1 MLKVTENVN
10 RDDRVHIRYPREETE
25 MNIDYL
31 LLCGVMWAQHA
42 SEDAC
47 EELIRALHS
56 DEPDV
61 ALLANALLKGPQRV
75 ATA

>member
-1 MLKVTENVN
+1 MS
-10 RDDRVHIRYPREETE
+10 
-25 MNIDYL
+25 IDYL

-56 DEPDV
+56 DDPDV

>member
-1 MLKVTENVN
+1 MTIG
-10 RDDRVHIRYPREETE
+10 DTIQYAGEETKT
-25 MNIDYL
+25 NIDYL

-56 DEPDV
+56 DDPDV
-61 ALLANALLKGPQRV
+61 ALLANALLQGPQRV

>member
-1 MLKVTENVN
+1 MTASRLQYATE
-10 RDDRVHIRYPREETE
+10 E
-25 MNIDYL
+25 MKMSIDYL

-56 DEPDV
+56 DDPDV